1 MSVESVSAPGGL
13 VDLARRPALSLRV
26 FVWRSRLDYELAA
39 GADPGARPALALRA
53 AQLVH
58 PRHRRKAAACVERL
72 VEEFDADRGWW
83 FSAAI
88 PFLRDQVAE
97 ARGTLL
103 WLAEALRAA
112 ERVEPRG
119 MALLSQLLCDPAS
132 SPLYVRTA
140 RGALRL
146 KAQTALAYMVGE
158 GQVRLGAESA
168 TAWPPRGGS
177 RGDD

>member
-1 MSVESVSAPGGL
+1 LIG
-13 VDLARRPALSLRV
+13 LARRPALSLRV
-26 FVWRSRLDYELAA
+26 FVWRSRLDEELAA

-53 AQLVH
+53 AQLVS
-58 PRHRRKAAACVERL
+58 PRHRRQAAACVERL
-72 VEEFDADRGWW
+72 VEDFDADRGWW

-103 WLAEALRAA
+103 SLAEAVRVA

-119 MALLSQLLCDPAS
+119 MALLSKLLRHPAS

-140 RGALRL
+140 HGALQLR
-146 KAQTALAYMVGE
+146 AQTALAYLVGE
-158 GQVRLGAESA
+158 GQARPGVGSA
-168 TAWPPRGGS
+168 TVWSTRGGS
-177 RGDD
+177 RGGD

>member
-26 FVWRSRLDYELAA
+26 FVWRSRLDDELAA

-58 PRHRRKAAACVERL
+58 PRHRRKTAACVERL
-72 VEEFDADRGWW
+72 VEDFDADRGWW

-88 PFLRDQVAE
+88 PFLRDQVAD

-103 WLAEALRAA
+103 SLAEAVRAA

-119 MALLSQLLCDPAS
+119 MALLSRLLRDPAS

-140 RGALRL
+140 RGALEL
-146 KAQTALAYMVGE
+146 KAQTALAYLVGE
-158 GQVRLGAESA
+158 RQARPGAGSA
-168 TAWPPRGGS
+168 TAWSTRGGS
-177 RGDD
+177 HGGD